1 MIVTYLPAAAEP
13 REWTFRPMEV
23 SSREAELVEEYLA
36 VTYAMWVK
44 AFQTGSIKAQ
54 RVALWLL
61 LRRDDPTL
69 PLESVDYQV
78 RELRC
83 RFEGS
88 EAHEMRLQ
96 VQDDPDLDDEE
107 RARLLAR
114 IDLALD
120 EETRRRGDTADDDDE
135 DADDPKDTAPAA
147 GAGSGESPT
156 S

>member
-1 MIVTYLPAAAEP
+1 MIVTYLPAGGEP

-54 RVALWLL
+54 RIALWLL

-69 PLESVDYQV
+69 GLESVDYQV

-88 EAHEMRLQ
+88 EAGEMRLQ
-96 VQDDPDLDDEE
+96 VQDDP
-107 RARLLAR
+107 RS
-114 IDLALD
+114 
-120 EETRRRGDTADDDDE
+120 RRRGAGTAARPHRPRDRRG
-135 DADDPKDTAPAA
+135 DPQPRR
-147 GAGSGESPT
+147 GRRRGR
-156 S
+156 

>member
-54 RVALWLL
+54 RIALWLL

-96 VQDDPDLDDEE
+96 VQDDPDLDEEE

-120 EETRRRGDTADDDDE
+120 EETRRRGDTDDDDE